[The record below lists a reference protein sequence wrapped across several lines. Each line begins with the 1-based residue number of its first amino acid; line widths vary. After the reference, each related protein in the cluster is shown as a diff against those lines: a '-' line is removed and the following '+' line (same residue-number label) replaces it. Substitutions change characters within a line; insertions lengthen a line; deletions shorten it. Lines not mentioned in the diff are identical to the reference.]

1 MPCNASFWLARP
13 DLALSYHDRHG
24 CGLDKHVAHR
34 GATPVYVQLA
44 DWIENQ
50 IKAGNL
56 APGDQ
61 LPSQREMRD
70 LTGHSM
76 ETAGKAMTLL
86 RKHELVETSTIG
98 TFVKR

>member
-1 MPCNASFWLARP
+1 MPADAQGTGPGRSLAGSRERYARRSKRP
-13 DLALSYHDRHG
+13 ND
-24 CGLDKHVAHR
+24 
-34 GATPVYVQLA
+34 P
-44 DWIENQ
+44 
-50 IKAGNL
+50 AGNI

-86 RKHELVETSTIG
+86 RKRELVETSTIG

>member
-1 MPCNASFWLARP
+1 MIWHCLTMIVMAVDWANF
-13 DLALSYHDRHG
+13 
-24 CGLDKHVAHR
+24 VAHR

-44 DWIENQ
+44 NWIENQ

-76 ETAGKAMTLL
+76 ETAAKAMTLL

>member
-1 MPCNASFWLARP
+1 MNGMAVNWANF
-13 DLALSYHDRHG
+13 
-24 CGLDKHVAHR
+24 VAHR

-44 DWIENQ
+44 DWIEDQ

-86 RKHELVETSTIG
+86 REHELVETSTIG

>member
-1 MPCNASFWLARP
+1 MIDMAVNWANFV
-13 DLALSYHDRHG
+13 ALRS
-24 CGLDKHVAHR
+24 
-34 GATPVYVQLA
+34 ATPVYVQLA

-50 IKAGNL
+50 IKAGSL

-86 RKHELVETSTIG
+86 RERELVETSTIG

>member
-1 MPCNASFWLARP
+1 MIVM
-13 DLALSYHDRHG
+13 ALDWANFA
-24 CGLDKHVAHR
+24 AHR

-44 DWIENQ
+44 NWIENQ

-76 ETAGKAMTLL
+76 ETAWKAMTLL

>member
-1 MPCNASFWLARP
+1 MIVMAVDWANFVAPRASP
-13 DLALSYHDRHG
+13 
-24 CGLDKHVAHR
+24 
-34 GATPVYVQLA
+34 PVYVPLA
-44 DWIENQ
+44 NWIENQ

>member
-1 MPCNASFWLARP
+1 MTWHCLTMNGMAVNWANFA
-13 DLALSYHDRHG
+13 
-24 CGLDKHVAHR
+24 AHR

-44 DWIENQ
+44 NWIENQ

>member
-1 MPCNASFWLARP
+1 MIVMAVNWADFAAR
-13 DLALSYHDRHG
+13 
-24 CGLDKHVAHR
+24 R
-34 GATPVYVQLA
+34 GATPAYVQLA
-44 DWIENQ
+44 DWIESQ

-56 APGDQ
+56 EPGNQ

-86 RKHELVETSTIG
+86 RERGLVETSTIG
-98 TFVKR
+98 TFVKG

>member
-1 MPCNASFWLARP
+1 MIGMAVNWDDFV
-13 DLALSYHDRHG
+13 AL
-24 CGLDKHVAHR
+24 R

-44 DWIENQ
+44 DWIESQ

-61 LPSQREMRD
+61 LPSQRQMRD

-76 ETAGKAMTLL
+76 ETAGNAMTLL
-86 RKHELVETSTIG
+86 RERGLVETSTIG